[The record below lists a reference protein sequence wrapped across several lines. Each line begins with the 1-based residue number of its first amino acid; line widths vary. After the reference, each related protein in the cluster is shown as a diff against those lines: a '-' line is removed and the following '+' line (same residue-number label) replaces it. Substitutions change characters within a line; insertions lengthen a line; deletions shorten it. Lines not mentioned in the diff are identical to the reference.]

1 MRVFLRTGILGGLTL
16 GLLVLAAVGSRQ
28 RGWRGDGGTPRDVP
42 ATIIDSAYTLVVV
55 AVCIAALAL
64 MLRVRRVGR
73 WYGPRRAGSWWA
85 VVFLITFTL
94 VGAYLLSTTEVGHRL
109 SELIGSAAGTGRPP
123 NANPAG
129 EPTAEGGRDPQFQ
142 WWLAGLV
149 VTGALGG
156 YLWYRR
162 SQRPRPS
169 ERRELTE
176 ELEVV
181 LTETLDDL
189 ESEPDPRR
197 AVIRAYARME
207 GVLAAHGLPRHASEA
222 PLEYLARILHEL
234 RVRAAAA
241 HALTE
246 LFERAKFSQHE
257 IDAAMKDEAIAALAN
272 VRDDLKAAA

>member
-1 MRVFLRTGILGGLTL
+1 MRLFLRTGIVGGLTL

-28 RGWRGDGGTPRDVP
+28 RGWRGDGGTPREVP

-55 AVCIAALAL
+55 ALCIAALAL
-64 MLRVRRVGR
+64 ILRLRRVRRWR
-73 WYGPRRAGSWWA
+73 APRRGTSWQA

-109 SELIGSAAGTGRPP
+109 SELLGSATGTGPP
-123 NANPAG
+123 RGANPAG
-129 EPTAEGGRDPQFQ
+129 EPASQGARDPQFQ
-142 WWLAGLV
+142 WWLGGLV
-149 VTGALGG
+149 VAAAVGG
-156 YLWYRR
+156 YIWYRR
-162 SQRPRPS
+162 SRRPRPS
-169 ERRELTE
+169 EHRELAE

-207 GVLAAHGLPRHASEA
+207 TVLAAHGLPRNASEA

-234 RVRAAAA
+234 RVRASSA

-257 IDAAMKDEAIAALAN
+257 IDIAMKDEAIAALAT
-272 VRDDLKAAA
+272 VRDDLKAA